1 MHPAPAF
8 LSVSQ
13 ICVRAAPRLEKVGRN
28 ADTPAM
34 AIAALSFQPI
44 FLYISVGLSALI
56 GFARL
61 LLGWALS
68 N

>member
-1 MHPAPAF
+1 MHPAPASV
-8 LSVSQ
+8 SVSQ
-13 ICVRAAPRLEKVGRN
+13 IWSAPARELENAGLT
-28 ADTPAM
+28 ADTPGM

-44 FLYISVGLSALI
+44 FLYVSVGLSALI
-56 GFARL
+56 AFARL